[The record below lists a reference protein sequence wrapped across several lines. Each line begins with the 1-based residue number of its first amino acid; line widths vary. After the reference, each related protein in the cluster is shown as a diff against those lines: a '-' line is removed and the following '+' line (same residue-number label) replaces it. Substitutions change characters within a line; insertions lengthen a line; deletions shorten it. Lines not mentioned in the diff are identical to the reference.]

1 MKIAAF
7 DIGTTAVKGV
17 LVSEKGEC
25 IASTSVNISTYFQE
39 DHQEQD
45 PLEWYEA
52 FCGISRQFVK
62 QIPARE
68 IGAVIM
74 SGQMQDMIPVDAMGM
89 PVGRAVLYSD
99 GRAGK
104 EAEEIREALARSLG
118 GEEGYAERVTG
129 NHFDGSLSFP
139 KILWMKKHQP
149 EMFEKVY
156 KVLISSKDYIIARLT
171 GSFCGDS
178 TACSTAG
185 AMDIHKKQWDE
196 RILEAGGIGLSLMP
210 KIRMPHEAA
219 GQVSAK
225 GALESGYRE
234 GTKVYSGVGD
244 AGAST
249 LASGISR
256 NGEYNINLGTSGWV
270 AMVSDEIFNSEGGVF
285 NLAAMPEGKYINVVP
300 FLNGGN
306 VHKWA
311 AGVFGG
317 GKEPDYEKV
326 DRLLEESVC
335 GSRGVLFLPY
345 LAGERFPVMDSKI
358 RGCYYGISAGTTRSD
373 LVRSCLEGVAFSI
386 RQGIESIGVPPKK
399 ISVIGGGARVACW
412 CQILAEVL
420 NAPLYVYRSS
430 ETLPSLAI
438 ASAVWLANGDIKS
451 YSDFTDTL
459 QAEDKSIVYR
469 PDPDN
474 GARYDEI
481 YKEYLKLYPAVC
493 AMKEKDP
500 V

>member
-17 LVSEKGEC
+17 LVSETGER
-25 IASTSVNISTYFQE
+25 IASESVNVSTCCQE

-62 QIPARE
+62 RIPAGE

-74 SGQMQDMIPVDAMGM
+74 SGQMQDMIPVDALGM
-89 PVGRAVLYSD
+89 PVGNAVLYSD

-104 EAEEIREALARSLG
+104 EAEEIRKELARSLG
-118 GEEGYAERVTG
+118 GEDDYVERVTG

-139 KILWMKKHQP
+139 KILWMKNNKP
-149 EMFEKVY
+149 DMFGKVH

-171 GSFCGDS
+171 GSFCSDS

-185 AMDIHKKQWDE
+185 AMDIHKKKWDE
-196 RILEAGGIGLSLMP
+196 RILEAGGIGVSLMP
-210 KIRMPHEAA
+210 KILMPHETA
-219 GQVSAK
+219 GYISSG
-225 GALESGYRE
+225 GALESGYAE
-234 GTKVYSGVGD
+234 GTKVYGGTGD
-244 AGAST
+244 AGATT

-270 AMVSDEIFNSEGGVF
+270 AMVSDEVFNSEGGVF

-300 FLNGGN
+300 FFNAGN

-311 AGVFGG
+311 AGVFGS
-317 GKEPDYEKV
+317 GKEPDYERV
-326 DRLLEESVC
+326 DKLLSESVC

-358 RGCYYGISAGTTRSD
+358 RGCYYGISAETTQSD
-373 LVRSCLEGVAFSI
+373 MVRSCLEGVAFSI

-399 ISVIGGGARVACW
+399 VSVIGGGARVSCW

-420 NAPLYVYRSS
+420 NAPLYVYHSP

-438 ASAVWLANGDIKS
+438 ASAVWLANGDIQS

-459 QAEDKSIVYR
+459 QTEDKSIVYR
-469 PDPDN
+469 PDSEN
-474 GARYDEI
+474 VARYDKI
-481 YKEYLKLYPAVC
+481 YKDYLKLYPAVC
-493 AMKEKDP
+493 TMRA
-500 V
+500 